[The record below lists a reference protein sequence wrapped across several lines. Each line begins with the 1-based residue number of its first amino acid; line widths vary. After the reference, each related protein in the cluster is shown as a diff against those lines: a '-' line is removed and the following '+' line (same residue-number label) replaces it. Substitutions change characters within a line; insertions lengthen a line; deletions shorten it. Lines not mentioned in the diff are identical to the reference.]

1 MSKYFYFGEE
11 VTGYETRVINEREA
25 RASAGI
31 ILLFALIGFSFVAF
45 RNNFFYTEMFSFTF
59 VLEFFIRVFINPK
72 YAPYMILGRMFIFN
86 QKPEYVGAPQKHFA
100 WSIGLILGLIM
111 VGLIVYNN
119 MGMQRVAVCLLCIIF
134 LYAEAVFGI
143 CVGCKVYTL
152 ITRKKAQ
159 HCPGGVCEMKGS
171 KEEVQKIS
179 IFQIAIVITFISM
192 IYYSVP
198 YIEDRVYAHELSFEE
213 MDALDGDFEDDKE
226 CVAPSWAIK
235 IGHEERWK
243 QHNCD

>member
-11 VTGYETRVINEREA
+11 VEGYETRVLNEREA

-31 ILLFALIGFSFVAF
+31 ILMFAMIGFSFVAF
-45 RNNFFYTEMFSFTF
+45 RNDFFLTELFSFTF

-100 WSIGLILGLIM
+100 WSIGFALGLIM
-111 VGLIVYNN
+111 IGLIVYNN
-119 MGMQRVAVCLLCIIF
+119 TGYERVVVCLLCIVF
-134 LYAEAVFGI
+134 LFAEAVFGI
-143 CVGCKVYTL
+143 CVGCKIYTL
-152 ITRKKAQ
+152 ITKKKAQ
-159 HCPGGVCEMKGS
+159 HCPGGVCEMKGA

-179 IFQIAIVITFISM
+179 FVQIGIVLAFISL
-192 IYYSVP
+192 IYYSQP
-198 YIEDRVYAHELSFEE
+198 LIEDRVYAHELSFDEL
-213 MDALDGDFEDDKE
+213 DAMEGDFKDDEE

-243 QHNCD
+243 QHNCN